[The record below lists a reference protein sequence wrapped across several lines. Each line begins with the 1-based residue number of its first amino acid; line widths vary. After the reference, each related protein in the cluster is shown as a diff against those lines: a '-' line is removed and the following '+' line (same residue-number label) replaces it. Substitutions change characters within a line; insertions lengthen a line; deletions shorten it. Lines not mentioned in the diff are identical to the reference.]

1 MEASMAPSLNS
12 TLDPALYNVFKPIE
26 EACGLPSQLY
36 TDASTLEEERQRVF
50 FDNWAA
56 LTNGFQVPE
65 AGSVQP
71 VDFLGMPLLVVR
83 NRQGDIRVFENVC
96 RHRGMKLVEEQG
108 KLKGPITCPYH
119 AWAYDLD
126 GALKATPHVGGPN
139 INSHPVIDPDEM
151 GLLVVPSHVWRDV
164 VFVNV
169 NGNAPPFED
178 VHQDLIERWQEF
190 DKPIYHGGA
199 DSRFTLE
206 LKSNWKLAVDN
217 YCESYHLPFVHPD
230 LNSYSRLEDHYNIVG
245 KAGYA
250 GQGTLVYNP
259 SLSDDGSAFPDF
271 DNLSDKWDKAAEYI
285 AVFPNL
291 LLGVHRD
298 HVFSIIIEPQGHN
311 RTVEHV
317 DLYYSSEECRQ
328 NSFTPLRES
337 NARLWHTV
345 FKEDIGVVEG
355 MYEGRKAPGYD
366 GGRFSPV
373 MEEPTW
379 RFHHW
384 IAEQM
389 LKSEAAE

>member
-1 MEASMAPSLNS
+1 MEALMSPSLQP
-12 TLDPALYNVFKPIE
+12 TLSSDLNNVFKPIE
-26 EACGLPSQLY
+26 EACGLPSELY
-36 TDASTLEEERQRVF
+36 TDTSTLEQERQRVF

-56 LTNGFQVPE
+56 LTNGFHVPE
-65 AGSVQP
+65 AGCVQP
-71 VDFLGMPLLVVR
+71 VDFLGVPLLVVR
-83 NRQGDIRVFENVC
+83 NRKGEIRVFENVC
-96 RHRGMKLVEEQG
+96 RHRGMKLVEEKG

-126 GALKATPHVGGPN
+126 GALKATPHFGGPN

-151 GLLVVPSHVWRDV
+151 GLIVVPSHVWRDV

-169 NGNAPPFED
+169 NGNAAPFEEVHRD
-178 VHQDLIERWQEF
+178 VIERWREF

-199 DSRFTLE
+199 DSRFSLE

-245 KAGYA
+245 DAGYA

-259 SLSDDGSAFPDF
+259 SLSNDGSAFPDF
-271 DNLSDKWDKAAEYI
+271 NELSPKWHKAAEYI
-285 AVFPNL
+285 ALFPNL

-298 HVFSIIIEPQGHN
+298 HVYSIIIEPKGHD
-311 RTVEHV
+311 RTIEHV
-317 DLYYSSEECRQ
+317 ELYYSSNECRDE
-328 NSFTPLRES
+328 SFAKLRET

-355 MYEGRKAPGYD
+355 MFEGRKAPGYD
-366 GGRFSPV
+366 GGKFSPV

-389 LKSEAAE
+389 LRREAAE